1 MHSQDVHDGLPSY
14 VFDGLWKDC
23 NTSVHASFTS
33 PSWPEDLMLTS
44 LYSDAAQCLHD
55 ALTPA
60 PAGQS
65 QLVRVISL
73 NELTLNFT
81 LYCIYIIK
89 NKDIL
94 WSLVRQYYRGTKS

>member
-33 PSWPEDLMLTS
+33 PSWPEDLMFTS
-44 LYSDAAQCLHD
+44 SYSDAAQCLHI
-55 ALTPA
+55 AFTPA

-73 NELTLNFT
+73 NEFTLNFT
-81 LYCIYIIK
+81 LYCI
-89 NKDIL
+89 
-94 WSLVRQYYRGTKS
+94 